1 MPKGTI
7 SYRIASEVAGI
18 DIGDIRYRATRSS
31 RIPDVLADG
40 PPVLPSGPW
49 TLWHDDREGGAHT
62 VGYSD
67 AYAALEQALD
77 AAVTHDKACDR

>member
-18 DIGDIRYRATRSS
+18 EVAGVRYRATRST
-31 RIPDVLADG
+31 RLPATDVDG
-40 PPVLPSGPW
+40 PPSSATATW

-62 VGYSD
+62 VGYSH
-67 AYAALEQALD
+67 AHTALD
-77 AAVTHDKACDR
+77 EAIEAAVQHEHHCDR